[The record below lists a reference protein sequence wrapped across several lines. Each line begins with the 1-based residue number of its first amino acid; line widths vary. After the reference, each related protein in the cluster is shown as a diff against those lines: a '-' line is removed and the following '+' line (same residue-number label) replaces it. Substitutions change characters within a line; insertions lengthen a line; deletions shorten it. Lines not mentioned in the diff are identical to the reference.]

1 MEYKLLMKPEQV
13 IESAENMVKYA
24 KKYVSD
30 IEFSAEDATRSDVEF
45 LAEIFDKVIKAGAT
59 TINIPDTVGYTTPEE
74 YFAFLTAIREK
85 CPALDNVDIS
95 VHCHNDR
102 SCSCKLA
109 RSSKSRRYSDRVYSK
124 RYR

>member
-59 TINIPDTVGYTTPEE
+59 TINIPDTVGYTTPGGILRIPDC
-74 YFAFLTAIREK
+74 YQRKVPCTR
-85 CPALDNVDIS
+85 
-95 VHCHNDR
+95 
-102 SCSCKLA
+102 
-109 RSSKSRRYSDRVYSK
+109 
-124 RYR
+124 